1 MGLDRVDQFPGQ
13 DMIGAIFREKNQFR
27 EEARLRRL
35 GQDAQTFGE
44 E

>member
-1 MGLDRVDQFPGQ
+1 
-13 DMIGAIFREKNQFR
+13 MIGAIFREKNQFR
-27 EEARLRRL
+27 EKPRLRRL

>member
-1 MGLDRVDQFPGQ
+1 
-13 DMIGAIFREKNQFR
+13 MIGAIFREKNQFR